1 MHIIWV
7 YKVWI
12 SYVLMKSN
20 RRSKFPNQKFSLNI
34 YKIASRKNIV
44 SYRNSKNTGR
54 DNKEIISA
62 RLLITGKVQ
71 GVYFRYNM
79 QQIAKKNSV
88 VGWVRNLPDGRVE
101 ASLSGNKIDVNNV
114 VEWSKIG
121 PENSR
126 VDEVNIEYGE
136 NDGKFSDFVIEHDKT

>member
-1 MHIIWV
+1 
-7 YKVWI
+7 
-12 SYVLMKSN
+12 
-20 RRSKFPNQKFSLNI
+20 
-34 YKIASRKNIV
+34 V
-44 SYRNSKNTGR
+44 SFRDSKNTAG
-54 DNKEIISA
+54 DNEEIVSA

-71 GVYFRYNM
+71 GVYFRFNM

-101 ASLSGNKIDVNNV
+101 ALLNGNKIDVNNV

-126 VDEVNIEYGE
+126 VDEVKIEYGE
-136 NDGKFSDFVIEHDKT
+136 HSREYSDFVIQHDKT

>member
-1 MHIIWV
+1 M
-7 YKVWI
+7 
-12 SYVLMKSN
+12 
-20 RRSKFPNQKFSLNI
+20 
-34 YKIASRKNIV
+34 
-44 SYRNSKNTGR
+44 SYRNSKNTER

>member
-1 MHIIWV
+1 
-7 YKVWI
+7 
-12 SYVLMKSN
+12 MKSN

-44 SYRNSKNTGR
+44 SYPNSKNTER
-54 DNKEIISA
+54 DIKEIISA

-136 NDGKFSDFVIEHDKT
+136 KDGKFSDFVIEHDKT

>member
-1 MHIIWV
+1 
-7 YKVWI
+7 
-12 SYVLMKSN
+12 
-20 RRSKFPNQKFSLNI
+20 
-34 YKIASRKNIV
+34 V
-44 SYRNSKNTGR
+44 SFRDSKNTAR
-54 DNKEIISA
+54 DNEEIISA

-71 GVYFRYNM
+71 GVYFRFNM

-101 ASLSGNKIDVNNV
+101 ALLNGNKIDVNNV

-126 VDEVNIEYGE
+126 VDEVKIEYGE
-136 NDGKFSDFVIEHDKT
+136 HSREYSDFVIEHDKT

>member
-1 MHIIWV
+1 M
-7 YKVWI
+7 
-12 SYVLMKSN
+12 
-20 RRSKFPNQKFSLNI
+20 
-34 YKIASRKNIV
+34 
-44 SYRNSKNTGR
+44 SYRESKNTAR

-71 GVYFRYNM
+71 GVYFRFNM

-101 ASLSGNKIDVNNV
+101 ALLNGNKIDVNNV

-126 VDEVNIEYGE
+126 VDEVKIEYGE
-136 NDGKFSDFVIEHDKT
+136 HSREYSDFVIQHDKT

>member
-1 MHIIWV
+1 M
-7 YKVWI
+7 
-12 SYVLMKSN
+12 SF
-20 RRSKFPNQKFSLNI
+20 RD
-34 YKIASRKNIV
+34 
-44 SYRNSKNTGR
+44 SKNTAR
-54 DNKEIISA
+54 DNKELISA

-71 GVYFRYNM
+71 GVYFRFNM

-101 ASLSGNKIDVNNV
+101 ALLNGNKIDVNNV

-126 VDEVNIEYGE
+126 VDEVKIEYGE
-136 NDGKFSDFVIEHDKT
+136 HSREYSDFVIQHDKT